1 MQPLSMEQREEVV
14 AWLPDHIQGGVT
26 SQSSS
31 LTSMQ
36 AEVFKQQQG
45 QASEADRSAQT
56 METGSASSLKQNDGP
71 TEGPPAR
78 RGSLKPKGKSILRDG
93 KPRDLLKK
101 QAKDVSISNL
111 QSKGT
116 QTVPEGTDPDAIQDS
131 VETIGIA
138 FPGMKDDHLDED
150 DAGVGA
156 FHATS
161 WEKLPEMCL
170 VVLAND
176 TVLSDS
182 PTHCR

>member
-31 LTSMQ
+31 LTSVQ
-36 AEVFKQQQG
+36 SELFKHQQS
-45 QASEADRSAQT
+45 QASEAERNARIT
-56 METGSASSLKQNDGP
+56 EANSASASAVKQSDGP
-71 TEGPPAR
+71 TEGLPAR

-101 QAKDVSISNL
+101 QTKDVSISSL

-116 QTVPEGTDPDAIQDS
+116 QTVPEGADPEAVQDS

-138 FPGMKDDHLDED
+138 FPGMTDDPDLDD
-150 DAGVGA
+150 NDAGVGA
-156 FHATS
+156 FHTTS
-161 WEKLPEMCL
+161 
-170 VVLAND
+170 
-176 TVLSDS
+176 
-182 PTHCR
+182 